1 MDHFTIVT
9 DRLDE
14 TCAFYSS
21 LGLHDGPRPDFG
33 IGGAWLY
40 VGDHPVL
47 HVLEVKQ
54 MPEPRRGVLDHMA
67 FSGEGLLPI
76 AERLKTA
83 GISYKIIRTP
93 KPFTRWQMFFYDPN
107 GVEVEIDFDYSE
119 TPPED
124 WKNTSR

>member
-1 MDHFTIVT
+1 
-9 DRLDE
+9 
-14 TCAFYSS
+14 
-21 LGLHDGPRPDFG
+21 
-33 IGGAWLY
+33 
-40 VGDHPVL
+40 
-47 HVLEVKQ
+47 
-54 MPEPRRGVLDHMA
+54 MA